1 MSASRSCASASPPP
15 AERLAP
21 LPFFPRFLKAFPMR
35 SFRLALLTGASLAA
49 AVMVLPALVADARA
63 QSRAVTV
70 SEAGQTLTLAA
81 GKSAIV
87 DLPRDATEIFVG
99 NPKVANAVVRTPRRL
114 FVMGVENGQTS
125 IYALDKD
132 GNRFLNLDLRVGRD
146 VGELN
151 QILRSAM
158 PNSKV
163 YAKTVNDSIILLG
176 EADSALEAQ
185 KAYDIA
191 SAFVGWSTAGGGTA
205 SGQGSISF
213 GTTQVVTGNLI
224 NSITIRGRDQVMVK
238 VTVAEVRRSVL
249 KQLGVNTS
257 GNWSSKIGALNTG
270 GDFTNLSSV
279 GPNSVATIG
288 GIGKSV
294 EATLNA
300 LERNGVARVLAEPT
314 VTATSGEAAK
324 FVAGGQTQVATNSQA
339 SAAGCTVQYAL
350 KPYGVSLSMT
360 PIVLSEGRIQLHIS
374 TEVTEVDAVRAVNV
388 KSCSGLPGM
397 RTRANST
404 TVELPSGG
412 SVVSAGLIQQRS
424 EQTFMGQPGLM
435 SLPIL
440 GTLFR
445 SREYQREETEL
456 MIIMT
461 PYIAKMVSPDK
472 LARPDDGFV
481 DPSDG
486 QAIFL
491 GRMNRIYS
499 TRSNPQNL
507 QILKGRVGFIND

>member
-1 MSASRSCASASPPP
+1 MKP
-15 AERLAP
+15 
-21 LPFFPRFLKAFPMR
+21 
-35 SFRLALLTGASLAA
+35 FRLALLTSAMLAA
-49 AVMVLPALVADARA
+49 AGMVVPMAVSDARA
-63 QSRAVTV
+63 QSRATM
-70 SEAGQTLTLAA
+70 SGEAGQTLTLAA
-81 GKSAIV
+81 GKSAII
-87 DLPRDATEIFVG
+87 DLPRDAAEIFVG
-99 NPKVANAVVRTPRRL
+99 NPKVANAVVRTARRL
-114 FVMGVENGQTS
+114 FVMAVDNGQTS

-132 GNRFLNLDLRVGRD
+132 GNRFLALDLRVGRD
-146 VGELN
+146 IGELN
-151 QILRSAM
+151 QILRTAM
-158 PNSKV
+158 PSAKI

-191 SAFVGWSTAGGGTA
+191 QAFVGWSTAGGGTA

-213 GTTQVVTGNLI
+213 GTTQVVSGNLI

-238 VTVAEVRRSVL
+238 VTVAEVRRSVV
-249 KQLGVNTS
+249 KQFGINTDGS
-257 GNWSSKIGALNTG
+257 WNSRLHFNTG
-270 GDFTNLSSV
+270 GDAMNNVTGV
-279 GPNSVATIG
+279 APSVANLTS
-288 GIGKSV
+288 IGKALNFSS
-294 EATLNA
+294 TLNM

-314 VTATSGEAAK
+314 VTATSGEGAK
-324 FVAGGQTQVATNSQA
+324 FVAGGQTQVASTSNWD
-339 SAAGCTVQYAL
+339 GKKCTVVYAL

-360 PIVLSEGRIQLHIS
+360 PVVLSEGRIQLHIS
-374 TEVTEVDAVRAVNV
+374 TEVTEVDNVRSVTNTNCA
-388 KSCSGLPGM
+388 GLPGM

-412 SVVSAGLIQQRS
+412 SVVSAGLLQQRS
-424 EQTFMGQPGLM
+424 EQIFTGQPGLM
-435 SLPIL
+435 SLPVL

-445 SREYQREETEL
+445 SREFQREDTEL
-456 MIIMT
+456 MIVMT
-461 PYIAKMVSPDK
+461 PYIAKPVSPDQ

-491 GRMNRIYS
+491 GRMNRLYS